1 MIQQIH
7 SLILS
12 FGQFNSF
19 HLSSVLC
26 RSWELEESSAIRFSR
41 RAKMALAERD
51 GAPGWHSLPRDTPTT
66 SHASDAPS
74 DFPLVH
80 AKPSPVPLCY
90 NLSYLCHVW
99 QKKKQKNTNTPAILC
114 QSQFIL
120 SHKSF
125 QWGQPV
131 HHVPSHD
138 ALLYICLRVGAL
150 LINRL
155 MHTATVGVA
164 DLMG

>member
-51 GAPGWHSLPRDTPTT
+51 GAPGWHSLPRNTPTT

-99 QKKKQKNTNTPAILC
+99 QKKNKKTPTHQPFSAKANSYYHTSHSSEVSLC
-114 QSQFIL
+114 ITY
-120 SHKSF
+120 
-125 QWGQPV
+125 
-131 HHVPSHD
+131 HHM
-138 ALLYICLRVGAL
+138 
-150 LINRL
+150 
-155 MHTATVGVA
+155 MHYCISVSGWVLFWLTG
-164 DLMG
+164 

>member
-99 QKKKQKNTNTPAILC
+99 QKKTKKHQHTSHSLPKPIHIITQVIPVRSACASRTITWCITVYL
-114 QSQFIL
+114 SQGGC
-120 SHKSF
+120 SF
-125 QWGQPV
+125 
-131 HHVPSHD
+131 D
-138 ALLYICLRVGAL
+138 
-150 LINRL
+150 
-155 MHTATVGVA
+155 
-164 DLMG
+164 